1 MVIELKP
8 KQLNE
13 WTIIFGLERAV
24 DNILAEKTYLAQV
37 RRRDADNGLASLE
50 YFMVSLCV
58 FFDDVSFT
66 MCKI

>member
-37 RRRDADNGLASLE
+37 RRRDLDNGLASLE
-50 YFMVSLCV
+50 LV
-58 FFDDVSFT
+58 DG
-66 MCKI
+66 